1 MKVTVIGKK
10 HLNFKNN
17 QTNEVI
23 DVHSVFV
30 THKNPFSDD
39 ITKYEGEGCSVINL
53 PVEVY
58 EQLNIGQ
65 QYLMDF
71 DKKGKLLEVNE
82 I

>member
-30 THKNPFSDD
+30 THKNPFDD
-39 ITKYEGEGCSVINL
+39 EYTQYEGEGCSVINL
-53 PVEVY
+53 PGEVY